1 MEIKQLRYFK
11 AVAEELHFQRAAR
24 RVHIT
29 QPALSHQMQRLEDE
43 LGVVLL
49 VRDRK
54 NVTLSEA
61 GKVFLSHVRDIL
73 ARLDQ
78 AVQATQ
84 DAAGLEPTTLRI
96 GTSAYLNLAVI
107 ARSIVAARVAAS
119 NFTIEQIEMP
129 TNEVYHALKE
139 GQIDIGFA
147 PLPATH
153 ASLVVKKVVDGFWT
167 IVVPE
172 NHELA
177 IDDEIPIKVLE
188 DKPLIIFDKA
198 LNPQLYD
205 RCMGLFDTAGF
216 KPRIVLETKQVQTA
230 LRMVSERMAL
240 YFVASYVIADL
251 PPGLVYR
258 KLLGFD
264 NKISIGAVWHEANLS
279 KSLKAYLQYL
289 RKEV

>member
-1 MEIKQLRYFK
+1 MDLKQLRYFK

-24 RVHIT
+24 RVHLT

-49 VRDRK
+49 VRDRR
-54 NVTLSEA
+54 NVVLSKA
-61 GKVFLSHVRDIL
+61 GEVFLNHVRDIL

-96 GTSAYLNLAVI
+96 GTTAYLNLAVI
-107 ARSIVAARVAAS
+107 ARSIVATRVAAP
-119 NFTIEQIEMP
+119 NLTIEQIEMP

-147 PLPATH
+147 PLPASH
-153 ASLVVKKVVDGFWT
+153 ATLVVKKVVDGFWT
-167 IVVPE
+167 VVVPE
-172 NHELA
+172 DHELA
-177 IDDEIPIKVLE
+177 IYDEISIRALA
-188 DKPLIIFDKA
+188 DRPLIFFDKA

-205 RCMGLFDTAGF
+205 ECMGLFDRAGF

-230 LRMVSERMAL
+230 LRMVSDRVAL
-240 YFVASYVIADL
+240 YFVASYVISDL

-258 KLLGFD
+258 KLSGFD
-264 NKISIGAVWHEANLS
+264 NTISIGAVWHEANLS
-279 KSLKAYLQYL
+279 KSLEAYLRCL